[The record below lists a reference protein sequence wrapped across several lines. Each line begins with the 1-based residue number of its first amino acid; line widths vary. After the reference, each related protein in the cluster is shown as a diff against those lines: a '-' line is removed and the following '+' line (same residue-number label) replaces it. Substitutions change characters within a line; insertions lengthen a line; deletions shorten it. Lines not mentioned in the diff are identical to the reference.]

1 MEQVKQVTSNV
12 LNLISALIL
21 ISMSLLCFFLWTK
34 GIGTEK
40 MFNIYANMNRYM
52 PIGATIVLLLNCYR
66 LKIGDLIWIA
76 VAIFSIIFYHQFD
89 AIRQAD
95 FFQDITIAL
104 IIFVVLDFKLVDF
117 NKTLRIL
124 FAGLMMMI
132 LLITAFRIFTEI
144 PTPPAGVSIWEK
156 SNKLQEIWIN
166 TNTIGSSI
174 MCSSFILI
182 TLLESLGRTWSKL
195 LKYPFY
201 LVALACTWLV
211 QSQAAFMA
219 VAFFVFFDSWPN
231 FLKIKTKWIYG
242 FGYSIFLIGI
252 FPLSLFLANSS
263 NIDLFTGREDIWKK
277 FYDLLFKVKEQFL
290 VGMPPFTYK
299 RGGQVLGNH
308 NSYNAALGQFGLVGL
323 VLISLFVLY
332 NVWQLILNED
342 TKAFQFSFIIAFF
355 SVLLQST
362 MEDTL
367 VAPYWV
373 PITFC
378 LLGLAWQKNLE
389 IKEPPEYNYEGF
401 DEFEEPEIET
411 RQTIRSR
418 SRRQ

>member
-1 MEQVKQVTSNV
+1 MEQVKQSTSTI

-21 ISMSLLCFFLWTK
+21 IGMTLLCFFLWTK
-34 GIGTEK
+34 GIGTQG
-40 MFNIYANMNRYM
+40 MFNIYAHMNRYM

-66 LKIGDLIWIA
+66 LRIGDFIWIA
-76 VAIFSIIFYHQFD
+76 VAILSIIFYHQFD
-89 AIRQAD
+89 VLRQAD

-104 IIFVVLDFKLVDF
+104 IIFIVLDFKLVDF
-117 NKTLRIL
+117 NKVLRIL
-124 FAGLMMMI
+124 FAGLMMMV
-132 LLITAFRIFTEI
+132 LLITAYRIFTEI
-144 PTPPAGVSIWEK
+144 PTPPSGLSIWNK

-182 TLLESLGRTWSKL
+182 TLLESLEWSWAKL

-201 LVALACTWLV
+201 LVALACTWVV
-211 QSQAAFMA
+211 QSQAAFIA
-219 VAFFVFFDSWPN
+219 VAVFVFFDSWPN
-231 FLKIKTKWIYG
+231 FLKIKIRWIYG

-263 NIDLFTGREDIWKK
+263 NIDLFTGREDIWKN

-290 VGMPPFTYK
+290 VGMPPFTFK
-299 RGGQVLGNH
+299 RGEQVLGNH
-308 NSYNAALGQFGLVGL
+308 NSYNSTLGQFGLVGL
-323 VLISLFVLY
+323 VLISMFILY
-332 NVWQLILNED
+332 NIWQLILKED
-342 TKAFQFSFIIAFF
+342 TEAFQFSFIIAFF
-355 SVLLQST
+355 AVLLQST

-367 VAPYWV
+367 VAPYWI

-378 LLGLAWQKNLE
+378 LLGLAWQKNL
-389 IKEPPEYNYEGF
+389 K
-401 DEFEEPEIET
+401 FEEPREYYYEKFEDFEESEIEIPQT
-411 RQTIRSR
+411 RR